1 MLPLGGSTIALD
13 GDRVAVASAARLAVW
28 SSRGNGQRLGEAD
41 APWPAPGRPR
51 FLGNR
56 VLWGP
61 GVLDLDSGVYAALES
76 GRPETWPGGG
86 ERPQLYAWSVR
97 GDRLLVSSSTGDSS
111 RPARIVLLNGETGQ
125 PLSTLWHG
133 SGPAPHAGWVGRRAV
148 VVGFNDPR
156 VFDVATGDES
166 GRVALGGGTIARID
180 ADDDDRRI
188 VAVDL
193 NRSIV
198 LIDPDTWLVIDRWEG
213 RWQDAA
219 MAPDGRFVAALDF
232 EGTLQ
237 FASLAAGRFQPIGDA
252 AAPPDAAS
260 IGLTRDA
267 IGLTGSRGAARAA
280 LAVDIS

>member
-13 GDRVAVASAARLAVW
+13 GDRVAAASAARLAVW
-28 SSRGNGQRLGEAD
+28 SSRGTGERLGETD
-41 APWPAPGRPR
+41 ALWPAPGHPR
-51 FLGNR
+51 FLGKR

-61 GVLDLDSGVYAALES
+61 GALDLDSGVYVPLES
-76 GRPETWPGGG
+76 ARPAIWPGGS
-86 ERPQLYAWSVR
+86 ERPHLYAWSVR
-97 GDRLLVSSSTGDSS
+97 GDRLLVSSSTGDPSQ
-111 RPARIVLLNGETGQ
+111 PARIVLFNGETGR
-125 PLSTLWHG
+125 PLSTLWHAD
-133 SGPAPHAGWVGRRAV
+133 GPAPQAGWVGRRAV
-148 VVGFNDPR
+148 VVGFSDPR
-156 VFDVATGDES
+156 VFDAATGNES
-166 GRVALGGGTIARID
+166 GLVAIGGGTIARID

-232 EGTLQ
+232 EGTLH